1 MLDEEDQ
8 GTRVGVWVTLSLIAF
23 LLFGLIGGLVI
34 RQMNL
39 KHGAVAATAAEP
51 AAAVVV
57 VTETL
62 IEGPL
67 TGDLAGTVYFELDAA
82 ALPASADPELVKAK
96 AALDAAPARKIVLSG
111 FHDASGD
118 PAHNAELAKQRA
130 LSVRE
135 ALRIMGIE
143 AGRIALRKPES
154 TVGDGN
160 AQEARRVELRIVD

>member
-39 KHGAVAATAAEP
+39 KHGSVVASAAEP
-51 AAAVVV
+51 AAAVV

-82 ALPASADPELVKAK
+82 TLPASADPELVKAK